1 MHRII
6 VILSLVVAVLFATNC
21 RAADTDAL
29 MLFCGAA
36 LKKPMDD
43 IVTLYQEKTG
53 VRVNVTYAGVGTLF
67 SQILLSKQ
75 GDIFVAPSPD
85 IMERAKRK
93 GVVANKSI
101 QNIAYIVPCINTQ
114 KGNPRKIRTLK
125 DLTKPGIRVGLGN
138 PEIVY
143 VGALAQ
149 EIVTRN
155 LSAVEKDA
163 LYTNVVTYGEDFNK
177 LSTLLVL
184 KQVDAI
190 IGFHFLEGWYPDRI
204 GTVKLSPAE
213 VQRIGV
219 AQAAVIT
226 YTSNNEAANKFVNWL
241 TSNEVRTIFRKYHYF
256 SAAREAFDWIGATKP
271 VGGEFAVKRTGPGI

>member
-1 MHRII
+1 MYRII
-6 VILSLVVAVLFATNC
+6 MIFSLVGAILFTTNC
-21 RAADTDAL
+21 KAADTDAL

-43 IVTLYQEKTG
+43 IVALYQEKTG
-53 VRVNVTYAGVGTLF
+53 TRISVVYAGVGTLF
-67 SQILLSKQ
+67 SQMLLSKQ

-93 GVVANKSI
+93 GVIANKSI

-114 KGNPRKIRTLK
+114 KGNPKNIHTLK
-125 DLTKPGIRVGLGN
+125 DLIKPSIRVGLAN

-149 EIVTRN
+149 EIITKN
-155 LSAVEKDA
+155 LSAGEKDA
-163 LYTNVVTYGEDFNK
+163 LNANVVTYVEDFNK

-204 GTVKLSPAE
+204 GTVRLNPDE
-213 VQRIGV
+213 IRRIGV

-241 TSNEVRTIFRKYHYF
+241 ASN
-256 SAAREAFDWIGATKP
+256 
-271 VGGEFAVKRTGPGI
+271 

>member
-1 MHRII
+1 MYRII
-6 VILSLVVAVLFATNC
+6 VILSLVVAILFATNC
-21 RAADTDAL
+21 KAADTDAL

-43 IVTLYQEKTG
+43 IVALYQEKTG
-53 VRVNVTYAGVGTLF
+53 MRVNVTYAGVGTLF

-93 GVVANKSI
+93 GVIASKSI

-114 KGNPRKIRTLK
+114 KGNPKKFRTLK
-125 DLTKPGIRVGLGN
+125 DLTKPGIRVGLAN

-149 EIVTRN
+149 EIITKN

-163 LYTNVVTYGEDFNK
+163 LNTNVVTYVEDFNK
-177 LSTLLVL
+177 LSNSSRPETSGRDHRLPFSGRLVSRQDWHGETESCRGPANRSCPGCGYYIYV
-184 KQVDAI
+184 KQ
-190 IGFHFLEGWYPDRI
+190 
-204 GTVKLSPAE
+204 
-213 VQRIGV
+213 
-219 AQAAVIT
+219 
-226 YTSNNEAANKFVNWL
+226 
-241 TSNEVRTIFRKYHYF
+241 
-256 SAAREAFDWIGATKP
+256 
-271 VGGEFAVKRTGPGI
+271 

>member
-1 MHRII
+1 MYRII
-6 VILSLVVAVLFATNC
+6 VIFSLVAVILFATNC
-21 RAADTDAL
+21 KAADTDAL

-43 IVTLYQEKTG
+43 IVVLYQEKAGT
-53 VRVNVTYAGVGTLF
+53 RISVTYAGVGTLF
-67 SQILLSKQ
+67 SQMLLSKQ

-93 GVVANKSI
+93 GIIANKSI
-101 QNIAYIVPCINTQ
+101 QNIAYIVPCINIQ
-114 KGNPRKIRTLK
+114 KGNPKKIHTLK
-125 DLTKPGIRVGLGN
+125 DLTKPGIRVGLAN

-149 EIVTRN
+149 EIITKN
-155 LSAVEKDA
+155 LSVVEKDA
-163 LYTNVVTYGEDFNK
+163 LNANVVTYVEDFNK

-204 GTVKLSPAE
+204 GTVRLNPDE
-213 VQRIGV
+213 IQRIGV

-241 TSNEVRTIFRKYHYF
+241 ASNEVRTIFRKYHYF
-256 SAAREAFDWIGATKP
+256 SAAREAFDWIGVTKP
-271 VGGEFAVKRTGPGI
+271 VGGEFAVKKERGIR